1 MKIVIIGG
9 GIIGCFLAHDLSRY
23 DVDITLIERESDV
36 CDEVSSANSAI
47 IHAGYDPEEHT
58 LKALLN
64 KKGADMYPAICEQLN
79 VDYKRIGAY
88 VVAAGEEE
96 EETLS
101 ILYERGTKRGIHMEW
116 LTRDELLEKEP
127 NISAQITKALS
138 VPDTAI
144 ITPWEMGLTLIQEAV
159 CNGLSLKLEE
169 NVVDIKRNGKQFHDH
184 HRQSTL

>member
-96 EETLS
+96 EDGMPNNTVEVIIEKNRS
-101 ILYERGTKRGIHMEW
+101 GARGTVELIFQKEYNKFSSISKRE
-116 LTRDELLEKEP
+116 D
-127 NISAQITKALS
+127 Q
-138 VPDTAI
+138 
-144 ITPWEMGLTLIQEAV
+144 
-159 CNGLSLKLEE
+159 
-169 NVVDIKRNGKQFHDH
+169 
-184 HRQSTL
+184 